1 MFLEIDINNKINQKE
16 KNFLEITNDNNNLY
30 IYGEIEGFFE
40 NKNFFNKE
48 ETISVLKSNLHDID
62 KIKKNLLNILGKCFI
77 LLKTKEDIIYVFNL
91 LKVRDFFT
99 HP

>member
-62 KIKKNLLNILGKCFI
+62 KIKKIF
-77 LLKTKEDIIYVFNL
+77 
-91 LKVRDFFT
+91 
-99 HP
+99 

>member
-62 KIKKNLLNILGKCFI
+62 KFKKFVLIFYIHSLKIEFKKMFAGGILN
-77 LLKTKEDIIYVFNL
+77 
-91 LKVRDFFT
+91 
-99 HP
+99 

>member
-1 MFLEIDINNKINQKE
+1 MFLEIDINNTINQKE

-30 IYGEIEGFFE
+30 IYGELEGFFE

-62 KIKKNLLNILGKCFI
+62 KIKKNLLSTRYTFCFK
-77 LLKTKEDIIYVFNL
+77 LS
-91 LKVRDFFT
+91 FFL
-99 HP
+99 